1 MKRFS
6 AKQQLI
12 AIGDS
17 AGTLQIME
25 MPWSLRRTIAG
36 ELQAVKAYFARETE
50 RRDYVKN
57 RWDFREEEKR
67 ELERQAAIKA
77 GVREACLC

>member
-1 MKRFS
+1 M
-6 AKQQLI
+6 I

-17 AGTLQIME
+17 AGNIQIME

-36 ELQAVKAYFARETE
+36 ELQTVKAYFARETE

-77 GVREACLC
+77 GVREACL